1 MCRQQ
6 RGYWV
11 KALFVLAL
19 LGVVLGISPHSWAE
33 SSAVDPEAYCTVT
46 YEVNA
51 FEVDTLKPTKV
62 IGVTTIGSQAFLIV
76 DVGGPQKALGY
87 VELDRVR
94 AILPTQGVFSVERK
108 HEPGHEPVIL
118 PDAPP

>member
-6 RGYWV
+6 RGDWIR
-11 KALFVLAL
+11 ALCALSL
-19 LGVVLGISPHSWAE
+19 LGVALGVSPECWAE
-33 SSAVDPEAYCTVT
+33 SSAVDPEAYYTVT

-51 FEVDTLKPTKV
+51 FEVDTLKPAKV
-62 IGVTTIGSQAFLIV
+62 IGVTTIGSTAFLIV

-94 AILPTQGVFSVERK
+94 ALLPAQGLFSVERK

-118 PDAPP
+118 PDASP